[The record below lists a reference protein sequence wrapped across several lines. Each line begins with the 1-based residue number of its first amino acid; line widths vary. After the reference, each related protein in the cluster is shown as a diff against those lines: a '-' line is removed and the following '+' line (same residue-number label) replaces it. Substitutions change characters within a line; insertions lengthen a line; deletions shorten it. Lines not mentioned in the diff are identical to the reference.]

1 MESGMS
7 KITHTKAPMITSTG
21 FIPDENTRQNDE
33 YFRQMQA
40 RKQAKREQ
48 NLELLM
54 LLSALESWSFAAD
67 HRLPEML
74 ATRLDAAVEAL
85 RNEVLTE
92 DRP

>member
-1 MESGMS
+1 M
-7 KITHTKAPMITSTG
+7 KITHTEKPLTISTG
-21 FIPDENTRQNDE
+21 FIPDENTRRNDE
-33 YFRQMQA
+33 CFRQQQA

-48 NLELLM
+48 TLDLLM

-85 RNEVLTE
+85 RAAVLTE
-92 DRP
+92 DMP